1 MIEFKFSDFSEIF
14 NKLVLLK
21 GKTFDD
27 AKTVFEGHSY
37 SVQYNRGKPFIVK
50 IRLTEGEVTV
60 VFHRERLDRVE
71 FEFWEEKGE
80 KKEKEVDA

>member
-1 MIEFKFSDFSEIF
+1 MSDFKFSDFSEIF
-14 NKLVLLK
+14 DKLVPLK

-71 FEFWEEKGE
+71 FEFWNKGE
-80 KKEKEVDA
+80 ENA

>member
-1 MIEFKFSDFSEIF
+1 MNEFKFSDFGEIF
-14 NKLVLLK
+14 DKILPLK
-21 GKTFDD
+21 GKTFED

-60 VFHRERLDRVE
+60 VFHRERLDRIE
-71 FEFWEEKGE
+71 FEFW
-80 KKEKEVDA
+80 KEKEIDA